1 MDFHIFTIKITFPI
15 GIYRVSCSP
24 VPGGSPAYYM
34 IWVYPDGHY
43 DETNK
48 KSQKHYLL
56 QHNSKIYQIKKTCI
70 FNQTS
75 IPARQ
80 IKHLLTENLYFRCFI
95 IPLLTFRISLKTK
108 FLSF

>member
-56 QHNSKIYQIKKTCI
+56 QHNSKIYQIKKHAH
-70 FNQTS
+70 S
-75 IPARQ
+75 A
-80 IKHLLTENLYFRCFI
+80 KHPFQRAKLNTY
-95 IPLLTFRISLKTK
+95 
-108 FLSF
+108 